1 MFFKKDKFKWQI
13 KEINLL
19 FCFAMNKKVFLIES
33 IEIKH
38 LLFKFKVKL
47 NE

>member
-1 MFFKKDKFKWQI
+1 MANKRNKFTF
-13 KEINLL
+13 LL
-19 FCFAMNKKVFLIES
+19 CYNKKVFLIES

-38 LLFKFKVKL
+38 LLFKFMVKL

>member
-1 MFFKKDKFKWQI
+1 MANKRNKFT
-13 KEINLL
+13 
-19 FCFAMNKKVFLIES
+19 FCFAMNKKFFLIES

-38 LLFKFKVKL
+38 LLFKFKFKL